1 MQLKKIRITLII
13 LLLCIAKTQAQ
24 SNITFEKTDTA
35 RIDLNNLSV
44 VTDKEIINYDK
55 PLSALHLDYI
65 SDKDSVKFDVPE
77 SMMLNIDS
85 LMNNWQSRTLLQ
97 MLESDSTIEAQPVND
112 SIYADRLDR
121 LPSIIEM
128 TFNDVTKQFIE
139 RYANRHRRL
148 VSNMLGLSAFYM
160 PMIESALDSYNMPQE
175 LKYLPIIE
183 SAFNPKAV
191 SRVGAK
197 GLWQFMFQ
205 TGKFYGLKANS
216 YIDER
221 FDPIKSTHAAIR
233 YLRDLYKFFQS
244 WDLAIAA
251 YNCGPGNVKKAIIRS
266 GGKTNFWQIYR
277 YLPRETRGYIPA
289 FIAANYIMNY
299 YEEHGITPMQP
310 TLPIATDTVHV
321 NKNLHF
327 SQVAE
332 LCNIELDAIR
342 AMNPQYIRD
351 IIPGKS
357 ETCVLRLP
365 NETIT
370 SLLTLGDTVYKHKE
384 EIFFPSTQLA
394 QLEKGMKLN
403 DGGRGTGKR
412 HKVRN
417 GETLS
422 TIARKYGV
430 SVKQIMRANGMKNT
444 RIRAGR
450 YIKIY

>member
-1 MQLKKIRITLII
+1 MQLKKIITTLTI
-13 LLLCIAKTQAQ
+13 LLCCTAMQAQ
-24 SNITFEKTDTA
+24 SDITIEKTDTS
-35 RIDLNNLSV
+35 RIDLDNLSV
-44 VTDKEIINYDK
+44 VTDKQIDNYDK

-97 MLESDSTIEAQPVND
+97 MLEGDSLYEAQPVND

-121 LPSIIEM
+121 LPSIIQM
-128 TFNDVTKQFIE
+128 TYNDVTKQFIE

-148 VSNMLGLSAFYM
+148 VSNMLGLSAYYM

-197 GLWQFMFQ
+197 GLWQFMFH

-277 YLPRETRGYIPA
+277 FLPRETRGYIPA
-289 FIAANYIMNY
+289 FIAVNYIMNY

-310 TLPIATDTVHV
+310 ALPIATDTVHV

-327 SQVAE
+327 SQVSE
-332 LCNIELDAIR
+332 LCGIELDAIR

-370 SLLTLGDTVYKHKE
+370 NLLTLGDTVYKHKE
-384 EIFFPSTQLA
+384 EVFFPATQLA

-403 DGGRGTGKR
+403 DGGRSSSKR

-444 RIRAGR
+444 NIRAGR
-450 YIKIY
+450 YINIY

>member
-1 MQLKKIRITLII
+1 MQLRNTITILFITLCHIS
-13 LLLCIAKTQAQ
+13 LSAQ
-24 SNITFEKTDTA
+24 TDHDTT
-35 RIDLNNLSV
+35 RVDLNNLEI
-44 VTDKEIINYDK
+44 VTEEAVNNYDK

-65 SDKDSVKFDVPE
+65 SDKDSIKFDVPE

-97 MLESDSTIEAQPVND
+97 LLESDSVYEILPVND
-112 SIYADRLDR
+112 SIYADRLNR
-121 LPSIIEM
+121 LQTIIQM
-128 TFNDVTKQFIE
+128 TYNDVTKQFIE

-148 VSNMLGLSAFYM
+148 ISNMLGLSTYYM
-160 PMIESALDSYNMPQE
+160 PMIENALDKYNMPQE

-197 GLWQFMFQ
+197 GLWQFMFK
-205 TGKFYGLKANS
+205 TAKSYGLKANS

-221 FDPIKSTHAAIR
+221 FDPLKSTHAAIR
-233 YLRDLYKFFQS
+233 YLRDLYNFFQS
-244 WDLAIAA
+244 WDLAITA

-310 TLPIATDTVHV
+310 TLPIATDTIHV
-321 NKNLHF
+321 SKNLHF

-332 LCNIELDAIR
+332 LCDIEMEALR

-370 SLLTLGDTVYKHKE
+370 SMLTLGDTIYKHKQE
-384 EIFFPSTQLA
+384 QFFPENQLA
-394 QLEKGMKLN
+394 QLEKSVKLN
-403 DGGRGTGKR
+403 DGGRSYSKR

-430 SVKQIMRANGMKNT
+430 SVKQIMKANGMRST

-450 YIKIY
+450 YINIY

>member
-1 MQLKKIRITLII
+1 MQLKKTITTLII
-13 LLLCIAKTQAQ
+13 LLCCTTMQAQ
-24 SNITFEKTDTA
+24 NDSTIKSTDTT
-35 RIDLNNLSV
+35 RIDINNLGV
-44 VTDKEIINYDK
+44 VTDKAIIDYDK
-55 PLSALHLDYI
+55 PLSAFHLDYI
-65 SDKDSVKFDVPE
+65 SDKDSIKFDIPE

-97 MLESDSTIEAQPVND
+97 MLENDSIGETLPVND

-121 LPSIIEM
+121 LPSIVEM

-148 VSNMLGLSAFYM
+148 VSNMLGLSTYYM

-205 TGKFYGLKANS
+205 TSKHYGLKTNN

-221 FDPIKSTHAAIR
+221 FDPLKSTHAAIK
-233 YLRDLYKFFQS
+233 YLRDLHKFFQS

-299 YEEHGITPMQP
+299 YEEHGIMPMQP
-310 TLPIATDTVHV
+310 TLPIATDTIHV

-327 SQVAE
+327 SQVSE
-332 LCNIELDAIR
+332 LCDIELDAIR
-342 AMNPQYIRD
+342 AMNPQYIKD

-370 SLLTLGDTVYKHKE
+370 NMLNLGDSVYKHKE
-384 EIFFPSTQLA
+384 EIFFPPTQLA
-394 QLEKGMKLN
+394 QLEKNVKLN

-450 YIKIY
+450 YINIY